1 MRSIVL
7 STAIVVTLAIGV
19 SLRAESA
26 LIWRF
31 TFQSYGWTNKVM
43 VDLEIWKEP
52 VIYEELRR
60 LNRRMDILEELM
72 EEIILRELPRV
83 KLSEKEI
90 DEIKKSV
97 EEIRRGECAILEE
110 LLNA

>member
-1 MRSIVL
+1 M
-7 STAIVVTLAIGV
+7 TKVTL
-19 SLRAESA
+19 
-26 LIWRF
+26 
-31 TFQSYGWTNKVM
+31 
-43 VDLEIWKEP
+43 D

-60 LNRRMDILEELM
+60 LNKRMDILEELM

-97 EEIRRGECAILEE
+97 EEIRRGEYVTLEE

>member
-1 MRSIVL
+1 M
-7 STAIVVTLAIGV
+7 TKVTL
-19 SLRAESA
+19 
-26 LIWRF
+26 
-31 TFQSYGWTNKVM
+31 
-43 VDLEIWKEP
+43 D

>member
-1 MRSIVL
+1 
-7 STAIVVTLAIGV
+7 
-19 SLRAESA
+19 
-26 LIWRF
+26 
-31 TFQSYGWTNKVM
+31 
-43 VDLEIWKEP
+43 
-52 VIYEELRR
+52 
-60 LNRRMDILEELM
+60 MDILEELM

-97 EEIRRGECAILEE
+97 EEIRRGECATLEE

>member
-1 MRSIVL
+1 M
-7 STAIVVTLAIGV
+7 TEVTL
-19 SLRAESA
+19 
-26 LIWRF
+26 
-31 TFQSYGWTNKVM
+31 
-43 VDLEIWKEP
+43 D

-60 LNRRMDILEELM
+60 LNRMDILEELI

-90 DEIKKSV
+90 DEIKKFV

>member
-1 MRSIVL
+1 M
-7 STAIVVTLAIGV
+7 TKVTL
-19 SLRAESA
+19 
-26 LIWRF
+26 
-31 TFQSYGWTNKVM
+31 
-43 VDLEIWKEP
+43 D

-72 EEIILRELPRV
+72 EEIILRELPRI

-97 EEIRRGECAILEE
+97 EEIRRGEFGTLEE

>member
-1 MRSIVL
+1 M
-7 STAIVVTLAIGV
+7 TEVTL
-19 SLRAESA
+19 
-26 LIWRF
+26 
-31 TFQSYGWTNKVM
+31 
-43 VDLEIWKEP
+43 D

-60 LNRRMDILEELM
+60 LNRMDILEELI

>member
-1 MRSIVL
+1 MAGFYIREWQRRLKYGLTPS
-7 STAIVVTLAIGV
+7 SYPKMTKVTL
-19 SLRAESA
+19 
-26 LIWRF
+26 
-31 TFQSYGWTNKVM
+31 
-43 VDLEIWKEP
+43 D

-97 EEIRRGECAILEE
+97 EEIRRGECATLEE

>member
-1 MRSIVL
+1 MSGSGRRRLKYGLTPS
-7 STAIVVTLAIGV
+7 SYPRMTKVTL
-19 SLRAESA
+19 
-26 LIWRF
+26 
-31 TFQSYGWTNKVM
+31 
-43 VDLEIWKEP
+43 D

-72 EEIILRELPRV
+72 EEVILRELPRV

-97 EEIRRGECAILEE
+97 EEIRRGECATLEE

>member
-1 MRSIVL
+1 M
-7 STAIVVTLAIGV
+7 TKVTL
-19 SLRAESA
+19 
-26 LIWRF
+26 
-31 TFQSYGWTNKVM
+31 
-43 VDLEIWKEP
+43 D

-60 LNRRMDILEELM
+60 LNRRMDTLEELM

-97 EEIRRGECAILEE
+97 EEIRRGECAS
-110 LLNA
+110 

>member
-1 MRSIVL
+1 M
-7 STAIVVTLAIGV
+7 TKVTL
-19 SLRAESA
+19 
-26 LIWRF
+26 
-31 TFQSYGWTNKVM
+31 
-43 VDLEIWKEP
+43 D

-60 LNRRMDILEELM
+60 LNKRMDILEELM

-83 KLSEKEI
+83 KLSEKEL

-97 EEIRRGECAILEE
+97 EEIRRGEYVALEE

>member
-1 MRSIVL
+1 MGKEGLNTVL
-7 STAIVVTLAIGV
+7 PLSYPKMTKVTL
-19 SLRAESA
+19 
-26 LIWRF
+26 
-31 TFQSYGWTNKVM
+31 
-43 VDLEIWKEP
+43 D

-83 KLSEKEI
+83 KLSEEEI

-97 EEIRRGECAILEE
+97 EEIRRGECATLEE

>member
-1 MRSIVL
+1 MNVLPASWRDSISGSGQRRL
-7 STAIVVTLAIGV
+7 KYGLTPSSYPKMTKVTL
-19 SLRAESA
+19 
-26 LIWRF
+26 
-31 TFQSYGWTNKVM
+31 
-43 VDLEIWKEP
+43 D

-83 KLSEKEI
+83 KLSEREI

-97 EEIRRGECAILEE
+97 EEIRKGECATLEG

>member
-1 MRSIVL
+1 MGEEGLKYGLTPSPL
-7 STAIVVTLAIGV
+7 LKMTKVTL
-19 SLRAESA
+19 
-26 LIWRF
+26 
-31 TFQSYGWTNKVM
+31 
-43 VDLEIWKEP
+43 D

-83 KLSEKEI
+83 KLSEKEV

-97 EEIRRGECAILEE
+97 EEIRRGEFATLEE

>member
-1 MRSIVL
+1 M
-7 STAIVVTLAIGV
+7 TKVTL
-19 SLRAESA
+19 
-26 LIWRF
+26 
-31 TFQSYGWTNKVM
+31 
-43 VDLEIWKEP
+43 D

-60 LNRRMDILEELM
+60 LNRRMDTLEELM

-97 EEIRRGECAILEE
+97 EEIRRGECAIIEE

>member
-1 MRSIVL
+1 
-7 STAIVVTLAIGV
+7 
-19 SLRAESA
+19 
-26 LIWRF
+26 
-31 TFQSYGWTNKVM
+31 
-43 VDLEIWKEP
+43 
-52 VIYEELRR
+52 

-97 EEIRRGECAILEE
+97 KEIRRGECATLEE
-110 LLNA
+110 LLNT